1 MKRILS
7 LFLIF
12 VLLFSSFPANIIQAN
27 AAGED
32 SYRNY
37 DFDEQFGIKKPLAQ
51 FRLTS
56 SMGIKESELNN
67 SSDPESISNPVTIDA
82 VKGEKLK
89 IEDLSRGEDDNI
101 VQYDWQVYADTPGGR
116 VTKHNKLI
124 SSLPDEILLDA
135 EGRWDFYLCVRGDTP
150 PSQMAGWQN
159 WSDNGTHRSWGRSS
173 TGKEM
178 WWYFA
183 HIRVNVIDDIKGDIT
198 VYYRDVTT
206 DEDLYEPTIMSDLTL
221 GSYNINAKPA
231 PEDYKLISKTSVQ
244 VKLTTTNPSER
255 VYFFYQKESGT
266 GTAGTI
272 IAYYRDKVTNSD
284 IMPATVYSG
293 LEYGSHQ
300 IDAAPAPAKYTLE
313 TPSPQM
319 VELSSAQ
326 PFREVIFLYKG
337 DASVYNKPPTAIIDA
352 PEWVYAGEDFHISG
366 KRSYDSDGTI
376 SEYQW
381 QYDNEYT
388 GCTLSDKK
396 EGYIWFDYENNGRI
410 DLTVKDNQGATDSAR
425 HYVEILPPIPV
436 AKITPTGILKENRK
450 VNISAGSSWSS
461 RHYPIDHSRNEWS
474 FSIPD
479 IKYKGIFEGRDK
491 DVIFKQAG
499 KKEFY
504 LKVWNTYSDPTVP
517 NGFSGEL
524 TDDFMIQPD
533 KTPIADFSIPSVV
546 LRDPKDENKATIV
559 VTNTSRSDDGD
570 FIGKTVMF
578 YAYDSNN
585 DGNFD
590 NETWYYSVDGI
601 TWQLIGMPYNQI
613 KTGFDIYSR
622 GIGNPAKF
630 ELKVNR
636 NSVGKYKFEAMTME
650 DIPEDQTIKEF
661 LAPEDYLRAD
671 TFSSKPNTE
680 KICDVRNVAPKIDF
694 EVQKIIPMDLVVVTD
709 YQQDEYDRLNSAIDV
724 MKAQVLPLDVE
735 PKVHIV
741 TERKANVGEREVNKY
756 SWNRYIK
763 ANISGP
769 AYNSYYN
776 FTFNKDVM
784 INLESLEF
792 FEGEEAF
799 PDRTKYRYEINNYWI
814 GDYENSS
821 GSMKYYYINIDYSV
835 YYNGQ
840 FQKMES
846 REINFA
852 QGQNFNGLGTF
863 FEDTSKLKVTF
874 DTTSYSRKFTKADEP
889 SGSEKKP
896 FGTINVDKIKSL
908 GIDGDSN
915 KYVLFTVENFYNIA
929 EIDSTLKDY
938 LQLNNY
944 EIYIVSD
951 DKTIS
956 KAAKMGPWDDIYYVG
971 NEKSYLQGNKLYR
984 YVGNE
989 LTEVEYTGRY
999 KPTPIT
1005 SVTFKM
1011 HDYSVR
1017 YKYSKRD
1024 DCIKSDVL
1032 LDEKYNV
1039 TVSINNGS
1047 ITVNG
1052 ITKQTTLNNV
1062 KALYRVGDYCFVE
1075 QTNRDI
1081 YYFYLYI
1088 SLGSSDRTLNK
1099 RMYVS
1104 DLEKLEGA
1112 NGVKAIYTISYSIE
1126 NEGYIRD
1133 CQTLPAKKMYMMD
1146 NNNNL
1151 YEAVSS
1157 GKYELI
1163 FYHEND
1169 VYDYICNETSGR
1181 GQVIK
1186 IKSGGIIDFLPY
1198 RVSHTGTY
1206 YDSNYNRQTYT
1217 YHEIKLHYVTPSELN
1232 KKIKSD
1238 LDVDMYAD
1246 RDFISLA
1253 KMISGS
1259 LKGNTYG
1266 AYEYQEALDDII
1278 ADISGIRGSSSSYV
1292 LLNEKLKYK
1301 VEYSD
1306 YETDPENQRLWK
1318 YIHNPDYFENS
1329 MGLDPKSGKD
1339 ISEPITSFDK
1349 VGKFDASL
1357 KTQDKPKDNTLFK
1370 NYWMWS
1376 AEKKATIYVHRKPI
1390 ALVKLNITPNGGLFK
1405 IEALDGGSYDL
1416 DHESRADKGIT
1427 AREWKWKEL
1436 YDDTWH
1442 NERMNKLDCSGSRTY
1457 QVALRVKDLEGVWS
1471 DWTIL
1476 SIDDKQPPIA
1486 QFTLYKTPITTDELP
1501 GIKDTSYAVMSSLTD
1516 WHWIVKKLNDNGTI
1530 GATLQDAKFPN
1541 SNAGTGGY
1549 DTNVNLTKAN
1559 PGVGKYR
1566 IYLRVKADNGLWSDG
1581 GTDAAPVI
1589 SKMFYRDLTVNQ
1601 ALKIEDVTISGRWNH
1616 FRGWT
1621 DKFGVYKDVMKDTTY
1636 IDEKGI
1642 NRYPYRFLSYEKIDI
1657 TIKLEGYVDKV
1668 IIDFPDGLDRMNY
1681 RDKLGYDYS
1690 YKEDVGYTVNF
1701 PLEVPVNPTLKDPV
1715 ITWEYILPLV
1725 DSTATWENVRAKQP
1739 YTINIRAI
1747 KGSYEVA
1754 QTKKIDITGNVDDL
1768 IFIQPVER

>member
-1 MKRILS
+1 MKKIIS
-7 LFLIF
+7 YILIF
-12 VLLFSSFPANIIQAN
+12 VLLFSIFPAEIIQVN
-27 AAGED
+27 AESED

-37 DFDEQFGIKKPLAQ
+37 NFSDFSIKKPLAQ

-56 SMGIKESELNN
+56 SMGSEESELNN
-67 SSDPESISNPVTIDA
+67 ANGADDIKDPVVIDA

-89 IEDLSRGEDDNI
+89 IEDLSRGINDNV
-101 VQYDWQVYADTPGGR
+101 VQYDWQIYADTPGGR

-206 DEDLYEPTIMSDLTL
+206 DEDLYEPTIMSDLAL

-231 PEDYKLISKTSVQ
+231 PEEYKLISKTPVQ
-244 VKLTTTNPSER
+244 VKLTATNPSER
-255 VYFFYQKESGT
+255 VYFFYQKQSGA

-293 LEYGSHQ
+293 LEYGVHQ
-300 IDAAPAPAKYTLE
+300 IDAAAAPEKYTLE

-319 VELSSAQ
+319 VELSAAQ
-326 PFREVIFLYKG
+326 PYKEVVFIYKG
-337 DASVYNKPPTAIIDA
+337 DPSMYNRPPVAIIDA
-352 PEWVYAGEDFHISG
+352 PEWVYAGEDFSVSG
-366 KRSYDSDGTI
+366 KRSYDSDGRI
-376 SEYQW
+376 VEYQW
-381 QYDNEYT
+381 KYDNEYT
-388 GCTLSDKK
+388 GCTLSDQK
-396 EGYIWFDYENNGRI
+396 EGRIWFDYENNGRI
-410 DLTVKDNQGATDSAR
+410 DLMVKDNQGATDSAR
-425 HYVEILPPIPV
+425 HYVEIIPPIPT

-450 VNISAGSSWSS
+450 VNISAGSSWSP

-499 KKEFY
+499 KKELN

-524 TDDFMIQPD
+524 TDDFIIQPD
-533 KTPIADFSIPSVV
+533 LEPIADFSVPAVT

-559 VTNTSRSDDGD
+559 LTNTSRSTDGD
-570 FIGKTVMF
+570 SIGKTVMF

-585 DGNFD
+585 DNNFD
-590 NETWYYSVDGI
+590 NETWYYSLDG
-601 TWQLIGMPYNQI
+601 TAWQLVGLSYNQI
-613 KTGFDIYSR
+613 KTGFDIYDR
-622 GIGNPAKF
+622 GTSNPAKF

-636 NSVGKYKFEAMTME
+636 NSIGKYKFEAMTIE
-650 DIPEDQTIKEF
+650 DIPEDETIKEF
-661 LAPEDYLRAD
+661 LAPEDYKRSD
-671 TFSSKPNTE
+671 TFSSKPNAE
-680 KICDVRNVAPKIDF
+680 KICDVRNVAPTIDF
-694 EVQKIIPMDLVVVTD
+694 EVKKIIPMDLVVVTD
-709 YQQDEYDRLNSAIDV
+709 YAQTDYDNLQAAIDV

-741 TERKANVGEREVNKY
+741 NERKSNAGTREVQKY
-756 SWNRYIK
+756 PWSRYIP
-763 ANISGP
+763 IRITGP
-769 AYNSYYN
+769 AFNWNSN
-776 FTFNKDVM
+776 FTFDKTVT
-784 INLESLEF
+784 IGLESLEF
-792 FEGEEAF
+792 FEGEENF
-799 PDRTKYRYEINNYWI
+799 PNRSKYSYTIDSWWI

-821 GSMKYYYINIDYSV
+821 GSMLYYYINVDYSV

-840 FQKMES
+840 LERRNNK
-846 REINFA
+846 EITFA
-852 QGQNFNGLGTF
+852 HGQYFNGLGTF
-863 FEDTSKLKVTF
+863 FEDTSLLKITF

-889 SGSEKKP
+889 SGSEKRP
-896 FGTINVDKIKSL
+896 FGTINVDKIKEL
-908 GIDGDSN
+908 NIDGDSN
-915 KYVLFTVENFYNIA
+915 KYILFAVENFYNIA
-929 EIDSTLKDY
+929 EIDSSLRDY
-938 LQLNNY
+938 LHLNNY
-944 EIYIVSD
+944 GIYIVSNN
-951 DKTIS
+951 KTREKS
-956 KAAKMGPWDDIYYVG
+956 VLMGPWQDVYYYG
-971 NEKSYLQGNKLYR
+971 SEKSYLTANKLYR
-984 YVGNE
+984 YDGNE
-989 LTEVEYTGRY
+989 LKELPYQERG
-999 KPTPIT
+999 KPTPVN
-1005 SVTFKM
+1005 SVALKL
-1011 HDYSVR
+1011 HEYYIR
-1017 YKYSKRD
+1017 WGWSKRNEEW
-1024 DCIKSDVL
+1024 KLTVYT
-1032 LDEKYNV
+1032 DERRTETIALTDGRV
-1039 TVSINNGS
+1039 
-1047 ITVNG
+1047 TVNG
-1052 ITKQTTLNNV
+1052 TTLNDV
-1062 KALYRVGDYCFVE
+1062 KNMYAHDNFYFLELENGDV
-1075 QTNRDI
+1075 
-1081 YYFYLYI
+1081 YYFTRDLRYGGSDAGRVQSY
-1088 SLGSSDRTLNK
+1088 SLEIGDIR
-1099 RMYVS
+1099 
-1104 DLEKLEGA
+1104 KLEGA
-1112 NGVKAIYTISYSIE
+1112 KGIKSIKSIGYQEICEYYYSD
-1126 NEGYIRD
+1126 NSPFFK
-1133 CQTLPAKKMYMMD
+1133 TAKKVFMLD
-1146 NNNNL
+1146 NNNQLFEGKSCNIGSQTSVTDL
-1151 YEAVSS
+1151 NYYYEEPGAMTGLSKIESNVWDFQPYTNTLS
-1157 GKYELI
+1157 GWYQDPWI
-1163 FYHEND
+1163 
-1169 VYDYICNETSGR
+1169 
-1181 GQVIK
+1181 
-1186 IKSGGIIDFLPY
+1186 
-1198 RVSHTGTY
+1198 
-1206 YDSNYNRQTYT
+1206 NRITYT
-1217 YHEIKLHYVTPSELN
+1217 YKGDVRNRIISKSELS

-1246 RDFISLA
+1246 RDYISLA
-1253 KMISGS
+1253 KMVSGS

-1357 KTQDKPKDNTLFK
+1357 KTQDKPKDNTLFQ

-1376 AEKKATIYVHRKPI
+1376 ADKKATIYVHRKPI
-1390 ALVKLNITPNGGLFK
+1390 ALIKLNVTPNGGLFK
-1405 IEALDGGSYDL
+1405 IEAVDGGSYDL
-1416 DHESRADKGIT
+1416 DHESRADKGII
-1427 AREWKWKEL
+1427 AWEWKWKEL
-1436 YDDTWH
+1436 YDDTWR
-1442 NERMNKLDCSGSRTY
+1442 NERLNKSDCSGTKVY

-1471 DWTIL
+1471 DWAIQ

-1486 QFTLYKTPITTDELP
+1486 QFTLDKTPITTDELP
-1501 GIKDTSYAVMSSLTD
+1501 RIKDTSYAVMSSLTD
-1516 WHWIVKKLNDNGTI
+1516 WHWIVKRINDNDTI

-1581 GTDAAPVI
+1581 GTDAAPNI
-1589 SKMFYRDLTVNQ
+1589 NKMFYRDLTVNQ
-1601 ALKIEDVTISGRWNH
+1601 ALKIDDVAVQGRWNH

-1621 DKFGVYKDVMKDTTY
+1621 DKFGVWKDVMKDITY
-1636 IDEKGI
+1636 TDEDGI
-1642 NRYPYRFLSYEKIDI
+1642 KRYPYRFLSYEKIDI
-1657 TIKLEGYVDKV
+1657 RIKLEGYADKV